1 MKKRRSFTR
10 DFKLSVLQELQTKK
24 WGEVC
29 REHNL
34 NPSVIHKWRKDF
46 DANPKRSFSGNGNT
60 WKEEAKIAQYE
71 RIIGQQSVEIAF
83 LKKTLEKLQMLRKEE
98 KRMKCLI

>member
-10 DFKLSVLQELQTKK
+10 DFKLSVIQELQTKK

-34 NPSVIHKWRKDF
+34 NPSVIQKWRKDYGT
-46 DANPKRSFSGNGNT
+46 DPKRAFSGNGNF
-60 WKEEAKIAQYE
+60 WREDAINAKYE
-71 RIIGQQSVEIAF
+71 RLLGQLYAENAF
-83 LKKTLEKLQMLRKEE
+83 LKKTLEKLQNLKKEE

>member
-29 REHNL
+29 REHSL
-34 NPSVIHKWRKDF
+34 NPSVIHQWRKDF
-46 DANPKRSFSGNGNT
+46 AVNPKKAFSGNGNT
-60 WKEEAKIAQYE
+60 WREEAINAKYE
-71 RIIGQQSVEIAF
+71 RLIGQLYAENAF
-83 LKKTLEKLQMLRKEE
+83 LKKTLERLQMLRKEE
-98 KRMKCLI
+98 KRARCLT

>member
-10 DFKLSVLQELQTKK
+10 NFKLSVIQELQTKK

-34 NPSVIHKWRKDF
+34 NPSVIHKWRKDY

-60 WKEEAKIAQYE
+60 WKKEAINAQYE
-71 RIIGQQSVEIAF
+71 RLLGQLYAENAF
-83 LKKTLEKLQMLRKEE
+83 LKKTLERLQSLRKEE
-98 KRMKCLI
+98 KRMRCLT